1 MSVSRETE
9 QLAVYAGLL
18 RKWNPAINLIAP
30 STLESIET
38 RHISDCLQLAEVSRL
53 AQGRWVDLGSG
64 GGFPGIVVAVLRPD
78 LVITMVES
86 DQRKAAFLR
95 NTIRALS
102 LDNAQVLCSRIEQ
115 IELLQA
121 GNVSA
126 RALAPLPS
134 LMSYVHR
141 HLDPAGKAWLMKGR
155 NWESEIADARKHW
168 TFQVKA
174 HPSTT
179 EPAAAILEITDLS
192 HA

>member
-9 QLAVYAGLL
+9 QLAAYAALL

-38 RHISDCLQLAEVSRL
+38 RHISDSIQFAEVSRS

-64 GGFPGIVVAVLRPD
+64 GGFPAIVLAIQRPD
-78 LVITMVES
+78 LAMTMVES

-95 NTIRALS
+95 NVIRTLS
-102 LDNAQVLCSRIEQ
+102 LDNAQVLCGRIEQ
-115 IELLQA
+115 IDPLQA

-141 HLDPAGKAWLMKGR
+141 HLDHAGKAWLMKGR
-155 NWESEIADARKHW
+155 NWESEVADARKHW
-168 TFQVKA
+168 AFQVEA

-179 EPAAAILEITDLS
+179 EPGAAILEITDLS

>member
-155 NWESEIADARKHW
+155 NWESEIADARKQW